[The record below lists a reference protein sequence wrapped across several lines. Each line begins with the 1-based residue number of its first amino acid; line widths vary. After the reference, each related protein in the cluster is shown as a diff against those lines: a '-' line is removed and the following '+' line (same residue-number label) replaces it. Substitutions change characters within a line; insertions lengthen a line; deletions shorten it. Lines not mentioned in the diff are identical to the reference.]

1 MVRCAFAG
9 KQKAV
14 AAAAATGAS
23 SALLLLLLFFI
34 FATALRI
41 TAGPDLTSRRE
52 SLLYLFPWQREDP
65 KGSDEYSTGECNPLA
80 VAGRQAGRVQHWD
93 MPLFFRKKK
102 PSEDAKK
109 RLEYQLCLVGDARRC
124 KRAGDGVRSWSL
136 CCHPAIPCDIS
147 LWHCGF
153 HGWHIVISF
162 HSVCL
167 QAREAGADDILDIS
181 ACELTEVFIV
191 HDNQLRSLVPRNCSI
206 TDLSTLKVLDVH
218 GNSLT
223 SLPDDIGQLR
233 SLQILNLEKNRLQNL
248 PESIGELGQLQT
260 LNVRGNCLC
269 QLRPAL
275 GRLGSLRSLDVSENG
290 VRELPVELGHI
301 RTLETLTLDATLM
314 AFPPA
319 GVCSGGTESIQR
331 FLCAGESRWWWWID
345 VRWSVG
351 RRTDVASVPELG
363 TEYCPPSQYLLPVLE
378 NEEVDPKED
387 IDRWNRQVQD
397 QVDAGWQEQK
407 TQEKLEFERRLGEE
421 QREQAQLVLLS
432 SSHKEDMLESIK
444 QEQQRLE
451 DGVSQQQ
458 RALQVER
465 QRLLEQLRL
474 AEEGISERIE
484 LLLLEGQRLR
494 LERLMAIT
502 QEEAESLRR
511 KEVAGESLR
520 SLSGEAGILHSRAK
534 AEMQKVAFEALQLQ
548 RDGAHRYIRRQE
560 VLSEQ
565 RRALSDLLQQLL
577 KQKDQREGELRDILV
592 RPRSPPRSCPVL
604 SHPTFEGLA
613 GLTLSVCLSVQVEM
627 QLKSEAAQENFWL
640 IQYQRLLDSK
650 PLSLQVQEAGLPQ
663 ELVDLLRQ
671 LSAQQYLP
679 ILAHHRVTQESLRG
693 MTPADLLKLGIVE
706 VGVQHSLLAWARALP
721 SSPLAER
728 VKPEEVPTPAPS
740 APSLPLTPP
749 SAQDKRHTEAE
760 HMECVVC
767 MENEVVFLPCGH
779 ICCCLPCSEVLR
791 SCPLCRSDIAQ
802 HIRIYR
808 L

>member
-1 MVRCAFAG
+1 
-9 KQKAV
+9 
-14 AAAAATGAS
+14 
-23 SALLLLLLFFI
+23 
-34 FATALRI
+34 
-41 TAGPDLTSRRE
+41 
-52 SLLYLFPWQREDP
+52 
-65 KGSDEYSTGECNPLA
+65 
-80 VAGRQAGRVQHWD
+80 

-109 RLEYQLCLVGDARRC
+109 RLEYQLCL
-124 KRAGDGVRSWSL
+124 
-136 CCHPAIPCDIS
+136 
-147 LWHCGF
+147 
-153 HGWHIVISF
+153 
-162 HSVCL
+162 
-167 QAREAGADDILDIS
+167 AREAGADDILDIS
-181 ACELTEVFIV
+181 ACELSEIPASVFSTCKVLQKKVFIV

-206 TDLSTLKVLDVH
+206 TDLSTLKVLDIH

-233 SLQILNLEKNRLQNL
+233 SLQILNLEKNRLQHL

-260 LNVRGNCLC
+260 LNVRGNCLS
-269 QLRPAL
+269 QLRPAV

-319 GVCSGGTESIQR
+319 GVCSGGTECIQR
-331 FLCAGESRWWWWID
+331 FLCA
-345 VRWSVG
+345 
-351 RRTDVASVPELG
+351 ELG

-387 IDRWNRQVQD
+387 IDRQIRQVQD
-397 QVDAGWQEQK
+397 QVDAGWQNKFQAYEKKKEQK

-421 QREQAQLVLLS
+421 QREQAQLILLS
-432 SSHKEDMLESIK
+432 SSHKEDVLESIK

-451 DGVSQQQ
+451 NGVSQQQ

-474 AEEGISERIE
+474 AEDGIGERIE
-484 LLLLEGQRLR
+484 LLLLEGQRQREESPLFQDLENERLR

-511 KEVAGESLR
+511 KEVAAAMQQMLSESYSIQLIQEACESR
-520 SLSGEAGILHSRAK
+520 RQRLVSETYSSMEQLDKNFERVLSLQHLDQSRAISRILQE

-548 RDGAHRYIRRQE
+548 RDGTHRYIRRQE

-577 KQKDQREGELRDILV
+577 KQKDQREAELRDIL
-592 RPRSPPRSCPVL
+592 
-604 SHPTFEGLA
+604 
-613 GLTLSVCLSVQVEM
+613 VEM
-627 QLKSEAAQENFWL
+627 QLKSEAAQENYWL

-663 ELVDLLRQ
+663 ELVNLLRQ
-671 LSAQQYLP
+671 LSAHQYLP
-679 ILAHHRVTQESLRG
+679 ILAHHRVTQETLRG

-721 SSPLAER
+721 SSPLAEC
-728 VKPEEVPTPAPS
+728 VKPEEVPTPVPS
-740 APSLPLTPP
+740 APPLPLMPP
-749 SAQDKRHTEAE
+749 SAQEPRHTEAE

-767 MENEVVFLPCGH
+767 MENESQVVFLPCGH
-779 ICCCLPCSEVLR
+779 ICCCLVCSEVLR

>member
-1 MVRCAFAG
+1 
-9 KQKAV
+9 
-14 AAAAATGAS
+14 
-23 SALLLLLLFFI
+23 
-34 FATALRI
+34 
-41 TAGPDLTSRRE
+41 
-52 SLLYLFPWQREDP
+52 
-65 KGSDEYSTGECNPLA
+65 
-80 VAGRQAGRVQHWD
+80 

-109 RLEYQLCLVGDARRC
+109 RLEYQLCL
-124 KRAGDGVRSWSL
+124 
-136 CCHPAIPCDIS
+136 
-147 LWHCGF
+147 
-153 HGWHIVISF
+153 
-162 HSVCL
+162 
-167 QAREAGADDILDIS
+167 AREAGADDILDIS
-181 ACELTEVFIV
+181 ACELTEIPASAFSTCKVLQKKVFIV

-331 FLCAGESRWWWWID
+331 FLCA
-345 VRWSVG
+345 
-351 RRTDVASVPELG
+351 ELG

-397 QVDAGWQEQK
+397 QVDAGWQNKFQAYEKKKEQK

-484 LLLLEGQRLR
+484 LLLLEGQRQKEESPLFQDLENERLR

-511 KEVAGESLR
+511 KEVAAAMQQMLSESYSIQLIQEACESR
-520 SLSGEAGILHSRAK
+520 RQRLVSETYSSMEQLDKNFERVLSLQHLDQSRAISRILQE

-548 RDGAHRYIRRQE
+548 RDGAHRYIRRQIRLIESELMQLTRLEVKRRDLDAETLQE

-577 KQKDQREGELRDILV
+577 KQKDQREGELRDIL
-592 RPRSPPRSCPVL
+592 
-604 SHPTFEGLA
+604 
-613 GLTLSVCLSVQVEM
+613 VEM

-767 MENEVVFLPCGH
+767 MENESQVVFLPCGH